1 MGDSQV
7 GTAGTLSIY
16 AVLLDTAKIPT
27 LRKVAVVFTST
38 NSSNVHV
45 LPSLMGKKWHVGF
58 NLLEFL
64 TSSFK
69 NLPIFIFLVSIC
81 WLLPL
86 LLAPH
91 PQCLQSQN
99 CATYNN
105 VTQSRSPNTGGKAG
119 GLSLLLLLKGVRQYE
134 AGRGT
139 QELQDGMWV
148 SQLASS
154 LLHQMSVPSFKIF

>member
-1 MGDSQV
+1 MCTCCCILGEYHGRFLGGDCWDIKHICSFARYCQD
-7 GTAGTLSIY
+7 SH
-16 AVLLDTAKIPT
+16 P
-27 LRKVAVVFTST
+27 KVAVVFTST

-91 PQCLQSQN
+91 PQRLQSQD

-119 GLSLLLLLKGVRQYE
+119 CLSLLLLLKGVR
-134 AGRGT
+134 
-139 QELQDGMWV
+139 
-148 SQLASS
+148 
-154 LLHQMSVPSFKIF
+154 